1 MAHKAGT
8 FKSKGYY
15 IACDI
20 CKKEMDSDINGIYYC
35 TKCENEAWV
44 DG

>member
-1 MAHKAGT
+1 MTHKAGT

-15 IACDI
+15 IGCDI
-20 CKKEMDSDINGIYYC
+20 CKKEMDSDTNGIYYC
-35 TKCENEAWV
+35 WRCENEAWV